1 MGKPKKAHFY
11 GQLVS
16 KGGRNVTNE
25 TFKLIRLY
33 SSMSQRDFAK
43 HIGVSPTT
51 VGLIEANYRPVSE
64 YVRAKV
70 AEKFDLNDDFLKY
83 IEKYRRLSQI

>member
-1 MGKPKKAHFY
+1 M
-11 GQLVS
+11 
-16 KGGRNVTNE
+16 TNE

-33 SSMSQRDFAK
+33 SGMSQRAFAK
-43 HIGVSPTT
+43 HIGVSHGT
-51 VGLIEANYRPVSE
+51 VSLIEANYRPVSE

-83 IEKYRRLSQI
+83 IEKYRKLSQI